1 MLSGTNH
8 LKGGKSIRAIVV
20 GTGAGG
26 ATAARELQSKGF
38 EVCILESGSSFKP
51 FTRNLSWSEPLRRLG
66 LLGGEKNFRHLFPA
80 MDMRRSS
87 DDLLLVR
94 GVTTGGS
101 TVLSCGNLVR
111 TDNGLKEIGLDLNP
125 EFQELEKELHPLPIP
140 NHMWRPL
147 TRQMYQSAQDMGLD
161 PKPTP
166 KAVDPQRCTGCGLCE
181 LGCRA
186 GARWDSRRFLK
197 EAVKKGAAL
206 HTNTPVEKIIT
217 ADNMVKGVLARYQG
231 KNTIIRGEVVV
242 LAAGGIGTAQILK
255 NSGLAVK
262 DKLWAD
268 IVLTL
273 GGVSKGA
280 HQLEEPPMAWYTE
293 HEHFILSPYL
303 DILSHFFHKPW
314 RNVSIDDR
322 VGLMVKLADV
332 EEGTVYGNG
341 EVKKGLSSVDQ
352 IRLEEA
358 IGYASQIMER
368 AGVSRPFIRGMY
380 NGGHLG
386 GTVPLK
392 KEYLADMKPSWL
404 PEGLWVADLSLAPR
418 SQGMPTILL
427 TAALALKVARM
438 IIAKKM
444 VF

>member
-1 MLSGTNH
+1 M
-8 LKGGKSIRAIVV
+8 RAIVV

-26 ATAARELQSKGF
+26 ATAAREFQSNGF
-38 EVCILESGSSFKP
+38 KVCILESGPPFKP

-80 MDMRRSS
+80 MDMQRSS
-87 DDLLLVR
+87 ADLLLVR
-94 GVTTGGS
+94 GLTTGGS

-111 TDNGLKEIGLDLNP
+111 TDNGFKEIGLDLTP
-125 EFQELEKELHPLPIP
+125 EFQELEAELHPAPIP
-140 NHMWRPL
+140 KQMWRPL
-147 TRQMYQSAQDMGLD
+147 TRKMFQSAQDMGFD

-166 KAVDPQRCTGCGLCE
+166 KVVDPQRCTGCGLCE
-181 LGCRA
+181 LGCRV
-186 GARWDSRRFLK
+186 GARWDSRRFLQ
-197 EAVKKGAAL
+197 EAVNRGAIL
-206 HTNTPVEKIIT
+206 HTNTSVEKIIV
-217 ADNMVKGVLARYQG
+217 ADNLVKGVLTRYKG
-231 KNTIIRGEVVV
+231 KNTIIKGDVVV

-262 DKLWAD
+262 DNLWAD

-273 GGVSKGA
+273 GGVSQGA
-280 HQLEEPPMAWYTE
+280 HQLEEPPMVWYTE

-322 VGLMVKLADV
+322 VGLMIKLADV
-332 EEGTVYGNG
+332 EEGTVYANG
-341 EVKKGLSSVDQ
+341 KVEKSLTSVDQ

-358 IGYASQIMER
+358 IEYASRIMEG

-392 KEYLADMKPSWL
+392 KEYVKDMKPSWL
-404 PEGLWVADLSLAPR
+404 PEGLWVADLSLAPH

-427 TAALALKVARM
+427 TVALALRVARM
-438 IIAKKM
+438 IIEEYENG
-444 VF
+444 

>member
-1 MLSGTNH
+1 M
-8 LKGGKSIRAIVV
+8 RAIVV

-26 ATAARELQSKGF
+26 ATAARELQSAGF

-80 MDMRRSS
+80 MDIHRSS
-87 DDLLLVR
+87 EDLVLVR
-94 GVTTGGS
+94 GLTTGGS

-111 TDNGLKEIGLDLNP
+111 TDNGLKEIGLDLTP
-125 EFQELEKELHPLPIP
+125 EFQELEDELNPIP
-140 NHMWRPL
+140 IPEDKWRPL
-147 TRQMYQSAQDMGLD
+147 TRKMFESAQDMGLD

-181 LGCRA
+181 LGCRVA
-186 GARWDSRRFLK
+186 ARWDSRRFLK
-197 EAVKKGAAL
+197 EAINRGAIL
-206 HTNTPVEKIIT
+206 HTRTPVKEIIV
-217 ADNMVKGVLARYQG
+217 AHNMVKGVLAKYQG
-231 KNTIIRGEVVV
+231 RKTIIKGDVVV

-255 NSGLAVK
+255 NSGLDVK
-262 DKLWAD
+262 DNLWAD

-280 HQLEEPPMAWYTE
+280 HQLEEPPMVWYTK
-293 HEHFILSPYL
+293 HEDFILSPYL
-303 DILSHFFHKPW
+303 DVLSHFFHKPW

-322 VGLMVKLADV
+322 VGLMIKLADV
-332 EEGTVYGNG
+332 EEGTVYADGQV
-341 EVKKGLSSVDQ
+341 EKSLTSIDQ
-352 IRLEEA
+352 IRLDQA
-358 IGYASQIMER
+358 IKYASQVMDG
-368 AGVSRPFIRGMY
+368 AGVSRPFIQGMY

-386 GTVPLK
+386 GTVSLK
-392 KEYLADMKPSWL
+392 KEDVKNMRPSWL

-427 TAALALKVARM
+427 TAALSLKVARK
-438 IIAKKM
+438 IIAEN
-444 VF
+444 

>member
-1 MLSGTNH
+1 M
-8 LKGGKSIRAIVV
+8 RAIVV

-26 ATAARELQSKGF
+26 ATAARELQSAGF

-80 MDMRRSS
+80 MDIHRSS
-87 DDLLLVR
+87 EDLVLVR
-94 GVTTGGS
+94 GLTTGGS

-111 TDNGLKEIGLDLNP
+111 TDNGLKEIGLDLTP
-125 EFQELEKELHPLPIP
+125 EFQELEDELNPIP
-140 NHMWRPL
+140 IPEDKWRPL
-147 TRQMYQSAQDMGLD
+147 TRKMFQSAQDMGLD

-181 LGCRA
+181 LGCRVA
-186 GARWDSRRFLK
+186 ARWDSRRFLK
-197 EAVKKGAAL
+197 EAINRGAIL
-206 HTNTPVEKIIT
+206 HTRTPVKEIIV
-217 ADNMVKGVLARYQG
+217 AHNMVKGVLARYQG
-231 KNTIIRGEVVV
+231 RKTIIKGDVVV

-255 NSGLAVK
+255 NSGLDVK
-262 DKLWAD
+262 DNLWAD

-280 HQLEEPPMAWYTE
+280 HQLEEPPMVWYTK
-293 HEHFILSPYL
+293 HEDFILSPYL
-303 DILSHFFHKPW
+303 DVLSHFFHKPW

-322 VGLMVKLADV
+322 VGLMIKLADV
-332 EEGTVYGNG
+332 EEGTVYADGQV
-341 EVKKGLSSVDQ
+341 EKSLTSIDQ
-352 IRLEEA
+352 IRLDQA
-358 IGYASQIMER
+358 IKYASQVMDG
-368 AGVSRPFIRGMY
+368 AGVSRPFIQGMY

-386 GTVPLK
+386 GTVSLK
-392 KEYLADMKPSWL
+392 KEDVKNMRPSWL

-427 TAALALKVARM
+427 TAALALKVARK
-438 IIAKKM
+438 IIAEN
-444 VF
+444 

>member
-1 MLSGTNH
+1 MRT
-8 LKGGKSIRAIVV
+8 IVI

-38 EVCILESGSSFKP
+38 EVCILEAGSPFKP
-51 FTRNLSWSEPLRRLG
+51 FTRNLSWTEPLRRLG
-66 LLGGEKNFRHLFPA
+66 ILGGEKNFRHLFPA
-80 MDMRRSS
+80 MQMQRSS
-87 DDLLLVR
+87 EDLLLVR
-94 GVTTGGS
+94 GLTTGGS

-111 TDNGLKEIGLDLNP
+111 TDNGLKEIGLDLTQ
-125 EFQELEKELHPLPIP
+125 EFQELEDELRPVPIP
-140 NHMWRPL
+140 TNMWRPL
-147 TRQMYQSAQDMGLD
+147 TKKMFQSAYDLGLD

-166 KAVDPQRCTGCGLCE
+166 KAVDAQRCTGCGLCE

-197 EAVKKGAAL
+197 EAVKMGAIL
-206 HTNTPVEKIIT
+206 HTNTPVEEIIIS
-217 ADNMVKGVLARYQG
+217 NNLVKGVLARYKG
-231 KNTIIRGEVVV
+231 KKTIIKGDLVV

-255 NSGLAVK
+255 NSGLPVK
-262 DKLWAD
+262 DNLWAD

-280 HQLEEPPMAWYTE
+280 NQLEEPPMVWYTE
-293 HEHFILSPYL
+293 HDDFILSPYL

-332 EEGTVYGNG
+332 EEGTVYADGKVEKSLTNF
-341 EVKKGLSSVDQ
+341 DH

-358 IGYASQIMER
+358 INYASQVMEG
-368 AGVSRPFIRGMY
+368 AGVSRPFIQGMY

-392 KEYLADMKPSWL
+392 KDYLEDIKPSWL

-427 TAALALKVARM
+427 TAALSLKVARK
-438 IIAKKM
+438 IIAEKNG
-444 VF
+444 F

>member
-1 MLSGTNH
+1 M
-8 LKGGKSIRAIVV
+8 RAIVV

-26 ATAARELQSKGF
+26 ATAARELQSNGF
-38 EVCILESGSSFKP
+38 KVCILESGPPFKP

-80 MDMRRSS
+80 MDMQRSS
-87 DDLLLVR
+87 ADLLLVR
-94 GVTTGGS
+94 GLTTGGS

-111 TDNGLKEIGLDLNP
+111 TDNGFKEIGLDLTP
-125 EFQELEKELHPLPIP
+125 EFQELEAELHPEPIP
-140 NHMWRPL
+140 KQMWRPL
-147 TRQMYQSAQDMGLD
+147 TRKMFQSAQDMGFD

-166 KAVDPQRCTGCGLCE
+166 KVVDPQRCTGCGLCE
-181 LGCRA
+181 LGCRV
-186 GARWDSRRFLK
+186 GARWDSRRFLQ
-197 EAVKKGAAL
+197 EAVNRGAVL
-206 HTNTPVEKIIT
+206 HTNTSVEKIIV
-217 ADNMVKGVLARYQG
+217 ADNLVKGVLTRCKG
-231 KNTIIRGEVVV
+231 KNIIIKGDVVV

-262 DKLWAD
+262 DNLWAD

-280 HQLEEPPMAWYTE
+280 HQLEEPPMVWYTE

-322 VGLMVKLADV
+322 VGLMIKLADV
-332 EEGTVYGNG
+332 EEGTVYANG
-341 EVKKGLSSVDQ
+341 KVEKSLTSVDQ

-358 IGYASQIMER
+358 IEYASQIMEG

-392 KEYLADMKPSWL
+392 KEYVKDMKPSWL
-404 PEGLWVADLSLAPR
+404 PEGLWVADLSLARR

-427 TAALALKVARM
+427 TAALALRVARM
-438 IIAKKM
+438 IIEEYENG
-444 VF
+444 

>member
-1 MLSGTNH
+1 M
-8 LKGGKSIRAIVV
+8 RAIVV

-26 ATAARELQSKGF
+26 ATAARELQSAGF

-80 MDMRRSS
+80 MDIHHSS
-87 DDLLLVR
+87 EDLVLVR
-94 GVTTGGS
+94 GLTTGGS

-111 TDNGLKEIGLDLNP
+111 TDNGLKEIGLDLTP
-125 EFQELEKELHPLPIP
+125 EFQELEDELNPIP
-140 NHMWRPL
+140 IPEDKWRPL
-147 TRQMYQSAQDMGLD
+147 TRKMFQSAQDMGLD

-181 LGCRA
+181 LGCRVA
-186 GARWDSRRFLK
+186 ARWDSRRFLK
-197 EAVKKGAAL
+197 EAINRGAIL
-206 HTNTPVEKIIT
+206 HTRTPVKEIIV
-217 ADNMVKGVLARYQG
+217 AHNMVKGVLARYQG
-231 KNTIIRGEVVV
+231 RKTIIKGDVVV

-255 NSGLAVK
+255 NSGLDVK
-262 DKLWAD
+262 DNLWAD

-280 HQLEEPPMAWYTE
+280 HQLEEPPMVWYTK
-293 HEHFILSPYL
+293 HEDFILSPYL
-303 DILSHFFHKPW
+303 DVLSHFFHKPW

-322 VGLMVKLADV
+322 VGLMIKLADV
-332 EEGTVYGNG
+332 EEGTVYADGQV
-341 EVKKGLSSVDQ
+341 EKSLTSIDQ
-352 IRLEEA
+352 IRLDQA
-358 IGYASQIMER
+358 IKYASQVMDG
-368 AGVSRPFIRGMY
+368 AGVSRPFIQGMY

-386 GTVPLK
+386 GTVSLK
-392 KEYLADMKPSWL
+392 KEDVKNMRPSWL

-427 TAALALKVARM
+427 TAALALKVARK
-438 IIAKKM
+438 IIAEN
-444 VF
+444 